1 MEHDRGKGLPPVA
14 HYPAELVSEV
24 ALADGTGIRVRPI
37 RPDDDTALVAFHRAL
52 SQWTV
57 YLRFFSSH
65 RELSDEEVRWFT
77 RVDYRYRLALV
88 VENDQG
94 LVAVGRYDRLPET
107 TDAEVAFVV
116 ADEFQHHGIG
126 TLLLEELARAAWAR
140 GVTHFVAE
148 VLVSNTAML
157 KVFFDSHYEVEW
169 DERDGTVQL
178 RFPIDPARRSVTG
191 PAPNH
196 RSSS

>member
-1 MEHDRGKGLPPVA
+1 MDHDRGPAAGPA

-24 ALADGTGIRVRPI
+24 VLADGTRLTVRPI
-37 RPDDDTALVAFHRAL
+37 RPDDAAGLVTFHAAL

-77 RVDYRYRLALV
+77 HVDYRYRLALV
-88 VENDQG
+88 AENERG
-94 LVAVGRYDRLPET
+94 LVAVARYDRFPGT

-116 ADEFQHHGIG
+116 ADEYQHHGIG
-126 TLLLEELARAAWAR
+126 TLLLEELARAAWPR

-157 KVFFDSHYEVEW
+157 RVFFDSRYEVDW

-178 RFPIDPARRSVTG
+178 RFLIDPAARSAAG

-196 RSSS
+196 RSAS

>member
-1 MEHDRGKGLPPVA
+1 MA
-14 HYPAELVSEV
+14 HYPVELVRAV
-24 ALADGTGIRVRPI
+24 ALDDGTVLTIRPI
-37 RPDDDTALVAFHRAL
+37 RPDDGPRLVRFHAAL

-65 RELSDEEVRWFT
+65 RELSDDEVRWFT
-77 RVDYRYRLALV
+77 HVDYRYRLALV
-88 VENDQG
+88 AEDDRG
-94 LVAVGRYDRLPET
+94 LVAVSRYDRLPGT

-126 TLLLEELARAAWAR
+126 TLLLEALAQAAWPR

-157 KVFFDSHYEVEW
+157 RVFFDSPYEVEW

-178 RFPIDPARRSVTG
+178 RFAIDPAGRSATG

-196 RSSS
+196 RSVV